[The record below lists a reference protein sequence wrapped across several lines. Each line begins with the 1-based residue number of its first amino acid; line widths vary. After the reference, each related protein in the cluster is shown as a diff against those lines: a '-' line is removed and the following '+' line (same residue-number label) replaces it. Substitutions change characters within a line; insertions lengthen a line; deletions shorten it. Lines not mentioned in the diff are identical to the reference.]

1 MTMFSFSPNPYT
13 RRRQLLATGL
23 AAVSGITMA
32 LLLGSTLLSTL
43 RLRSRAVASRPHLVS
58 TASFGQ
64 VALSPDGTREV
75 RFKGGQVVLW
85 DRNAGKPLALY
96 RDSSI
101 QGVRFTPGGTEVL
114 VHVLKMR
121 RVPGQELAHLSDHV
135 MVLDPITGQK
145 KGEGPYTLTR

>member
-1 MTMFSFSPNPYT
+1 MFSFSPNPYT
-13 RRRQLLATGL
+13 RRRQQLATGL
-23 AAVSGITMA
+23 AAVSGITLA
-32 LLLGSTLLSTL
+32 LVLGSPL
-43 RLRSRAVASRPHLVS
+43 RLRPRAVAPRPNLLS

-75 RFKGGQVVLW
+75 AFKGGQVVLR
-85 DRNAGKPLALY
+85 DRNTGKPLALY

-101 QGVRFTPGGTEVL
+101 QGVRFTPGGSDVL
-114 VHVLKMR
+114 VHVLRMR
-121 RVPGQELAHLSDHV
+121 RVPGQALAQLSDHV